1 MSDKGWTLDEIEPF
15 LIEEAHLLDTRE
27 FEAWRELFT
36 EDGTYWAPARH
47 DQTDPL
53 GEISLVYDDK
63 AGMATRIRRLRHPR
77 IHAQDPPTRTSRIVA
92 NPVIEGVADDGACT
106 VRAKFMI
113 YEYRPSIPEAEE
125 RVFAGT
131 SWHRLVR
138 ESGDIRIAHKKAL
151 LANCDARLSPF
162 FIYF

>member
-1 MSDKGWTLDEIEPF
+1 VSGNGWEIDEIERF
-15 LIEEAHLLDTRE
+15 LIEEAYLLDGRQ
-27 FEAWRELFT
+27 FETWADLFT
-36 EDGTYWAPARH
+36 ADGIYWAPARH
-47 DQTDPL
+47 DQADPL
-53 GEISLVYDDK
+53 NEVSLIHDDR

-92 NPVIEGVADDGACT
+92 NPVIESTGADGACT

-113 YEYRPSIPEAEE
+113 YEYRPSVPAAEE

-131 SWHRLVR
+131 SWHTLVR
-138 ESGDIRIAHKKAL
+138 ADGAIRIARKKAV